1 MEPITLNSLWVIMGI
16 IVASGGVVVTA
27 FGLVNA
33 LKDRI
38 SRVEGKFYSLE
49 SAFRNTAHQTVELI
63 SSVKDIQESVADI
76 KITQTE
82 MRVVLSGTDGHNGL
96 RAEFREVKSEL
107 RELLNK
113 L

>member
-1 MEPITLNSLWVIMGI
+1 MEPITLNSLWVIIGI
-16 IVASGGVVVTA
+16 IVASGGVVFTA

-38 SRVEGKFYSLE
+38 SKVEGKFYTLE
-49 SAFRNTAHQTVELI
+49 NAVRNTTHQTAELI

-96 RAEFREVKSEL
+96 RAELREVKSEL
-107 RELLNK
+107 RELVNK
-113 L
+113 M